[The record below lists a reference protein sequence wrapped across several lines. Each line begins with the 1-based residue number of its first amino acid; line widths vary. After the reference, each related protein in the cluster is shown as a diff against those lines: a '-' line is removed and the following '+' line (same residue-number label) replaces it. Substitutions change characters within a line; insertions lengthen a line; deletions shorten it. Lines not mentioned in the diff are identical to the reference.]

1 MELGIFSFV
10 ENTPLADT
18 GKALSPTQRIH
29 NLLEEIELADQVGL
43 DVYGIGEHHRQE
55 YVASAPPV
63 LMAAAASRTKNIR
76 LSSAVVVLG
85 SDDPVRVFQ
94 QFATVDLVSK
104 GRAEIMIGRGS
115 FIESFPLFGYD
126 LNKYDD
132 IFSEKLELLLQ
143 LQDNEI
149 ITWKGTHRPD
159 INARGVYPRPH
170 QEKMPIWIA
179 VGGTPQSAYR
189 AGYLGLPMAIAI
201 IGGEPAR
208 FKAFADIHTQG
219 AQDAGITPAPISIN
233 SHGLIADDSKK
244 ALDIAYPAYK
254 IQMDK
259 IGQERGWAPM
269 TRSQF
274 EASTSLHGANFI
286 GSPQQIIDKIL
297 HQYEIFK
304 HHRFNLQITVGSMP
318 HKDVMRSIELYGTVV
333 APAVRKVVQ
342 AGS

>member
-10 ENTPLADT
+10 ENTPVADT

-63 LMAAAASRTKNIR
+63 LMAAAAARTKNIR

-94 QFATVDLVSK
+94 QFATVDLISK

-170 QEKMPIWIA
+170 QEKMPLWIA

-208 FKAFADIHTQG
+208 FKAFADIHARG

-233 SHGLIADDSKK
+233 SHGLIADDAKK
-244 ALDIAYPAYK
+244 ALDIAFPAYK

-274 EASTSLHGANFI
+274 EASTSLHGANFV

-304 HHRFNLQITVGSMP
+304 HDRFNLQITVGSMP

-333 APAVRKVVQ
+333 APAVRK
-342 AGS
+342 ALKK